1 MESERI
7 DVLLVEDNNGDA
19 RLIQEYL
26 KEQPGDEF
34 KITRVTRLS
43 EAMAAV
49 ERATYAVMLLDLHL
63 PDSAGLETLQ
73 RLSAPARSIPIIV
86 MTGLDDRDLALDA
99 VHEGA
104 QDYLVKG
111 QVEPES
117 IGRAIHHAIERHQ
130 LQVDLMQQASAL
142 RESESMFR
150 RVIEAS
156 ADGIVILD
164 ASDTVRLANTA
175 AAELFGST
183 PEDLTGLPFG
193 VPIVAG
199 RIVERALPTGR
210 SVELRSVATEW
221 LGTPAKLVA
230 LRETTERRRRLEQ
243 QQALSALAQLAL
255 KQTHHAEF
263 QAVALKLVAKTL
275 GVESCV
281 VLKPGSAGTAASAP
295 LVATVFGDEA
305 PIGFLAVDN
314 PDHRTF
320 SEDDRHFLEGAARV
334 LAESARRERA
344 AEHQAAL
351 EAQIRHAQ
359 KMESIGVLAGGIA
372 HDFNNL
378 LMAILGHASLGI
390 GEAADGSASREHLL
404 QIEATAQRA
413 ADLTNQ
419 LLAYAGK
426 GKFVIEQVNLS
437 GLVEEMG
444 HLLHTAIS
452 RKAVLRY
459 SLARNLPAV
468 EGDPTQL
475 RQVVMNL
482 ITNASEALCGEAG
495 EISLTTGV
503 MDADQRLLRETCL
516 ENSLQPGSC
525 VFLEVADSGCG
536 MDEDT
541 RQKIFDP
548 FFSTK
553 FAGRGLGLAS
563 VLGCVRGHHGAISV
577 TSAPGAGT
585 KFRILLPPLRAPAPE
600 PAARTPKPE
609 VQWKGAGTILLV
621 DDEDL
626 VRSVARLMLQRL
638 GFEVLTANDGRE
650 AVDVFRA
657 RHADVAAVVLDMT
670 MPNMDGNEALAEL
683 RKIRPNVR
691 VLLTSG
697 FTAEDVAS
705 DLTRNGTTSF
715 LQKPFNSAMLAEKL
729 KALLAPASRARAT

>member
-7 DVLLVEDNNGDA
+7 DVLLVEDNHGDA

-43 EAMAAV
+43 EALAAV
-49 ERATYAVMLLDLHL
+49 ERATYSVMLLDLHL

-111 QVEPES
+111 QVEPET
-117 IGRAIHHAIERHQ
+117 IGRAIHHAMERHQ

-164 ASDTVRLANTA
+164 AGDTVRLANTA

-193 VPIVAG
+193 VPIAAG

-255 KQTHHAEF
+255 KQTHYGEF
-263 QAVALKLVAKTL
+263 QSVALKLIAKTL
-275 GVESCV
+275 GVASCE
-281 VLKPGSAGTAASAP
+281 VLKPGSASAAASAP
-295 LVATVFGDEA
+295 LVATIFGDDA
-305 PIGFLAVDN
+305 PVGFLAVTARDA
-314 PDHRTF
+314 RTF
-320 SEDDRHFLEGAARV
+320 SEDDRHFLEGAGRV

-344 AEHQAAL
+344 TEHQEAL
-351 EAQIRHAQ
+351 EAQVRHAQ

-378 LMAILGHASLGI
+378 LMAILGHASLGLA
-390 GEAADGSASREHLL
+390 EAPEGSAGRDHLV

-426 GKFVIEQVNLS
+426 GKFVIEPVNLS

-452 RKAVLRY
+452 RKTILRY
-459 SLARNLPAV
+459 DLAWNLPAV

-495 EISLTTGV
+495 EITLTTGV
-503 MDADQRLLRETCL
+503 MQADERLLRENCL
-516 ENSLQPGSC
+516 ENSLQAGSC
-525 VFLEVADSGCG
+525 VFLEVADTGCG
-536 MDEDT
+536 MEEET

-553 FAGRGLGLAS
+553 FTGRGLGLAS
-563 VLGCVRGHHGAISV
+563 VLGVVRGHHGAISV
-577 TSAPGAGT
+577 TSAPKAGT
-585 KFRILLPPLRAPAPE
+585 RFRILFPPQREPAPGARPRE
-600 PAARTPKPE
+600 PKGEP
-609 VQWKGAGTILLV
+609 QWKGSGTILLV

-638 GFEVLTANDGRE
+638 GFDVITANDGRE
-650 AVDVFRA
+650 GVDVFSSRQ
-657 RHADVAAVVLDMT
+657 DDIAAVVLDMT
-670 MPNMDGNEALAEL
+670 MPNMDGNEALAEM
-683 RKIRPNVR
+683 RKIKPAVR

-705 DLTRNGTTSF
+705 DLTRNGSTSF
-715 LQKPFNSAMLAEKL
+715 LQKPFNSTKLAEKL
-729 KALLAPASRARAT
+729 KALLAPAKR

>member
-43 EAMAAV
+43 EALAAV
-49 ERATYAVMLLDLHL
+49 ERAAYTVMLLDLHL

-73 RLSAPARSIPIIV
+73 RLSVPARSIPIIV

-111 QVEPES
+111 QVEPET

-164 ASDTVRLANTA
+164 SSDTVRLANTA

-230 LRETTERRRRLEQ
+230 LRETTERRRRLDQ
-243 QQALSALAQLAL
+243 QQALSSLAQLAL
-255 KQTHHAEF
+255 KQTHFAEF
-263 QAVALKLVAKTL
+263 QAVALKHVAKTL
-275 GVESCV
+275 GAEACV
-281 VLKPGSAGTAASAP
+281 VLKPGAAAAAAAAP
-295 LVATVFGDEA
+295 LVATIFGDDGPVGFLTVEA
-305 PIGFLAVDN
+305 PEA
-314 PDHRTF
+314 RAF
-320 SEDDRHFLEGAARV
+320 SDDDRHFLEGAARV

-344 AEHQAAL
+344 AEQQAAL

-378 LMAILGHASLGI
+378 LMAILGHASLGLSD
-390 GEAADGSASREHLL
+390 APDGSVSRRHLVE
-404 QIEATAQRA
+404 IETTAQRA

-426 GKFVIEQVNLS
+426 GKFVIEHVNLS

-444 HLLHTAIS
+444 HLLHTAIA
-452 RKAVLRY
+452 RKTILRY
-459 SLARNLPAV
+459 DLGRNLPAV

-495 EISLTTGV
+495 TITLTTGV
-503 MDADQRLLRETCL
+503 MQADQRYLRETCL
-516 ENSLQPGSC
+516 ENTLHPGSS
-525 VFLEVADSGCG
+525 VFLEVADTGCG
-536 MDEDT
+536 MDEET

-563 VLGCVRGHHGAISV
+563 VLGVVRGHHGAICV
-577 TSAPGAGT
+577 HSAPESGT
-585 KFRILLPPLRAPAPE
+585 RFRILFPPLREPAPE
-600 PAARTPKPE
+600 AARRIAKPDL
-609 VQWKGAGTILLV
+609 QWKGVGTILLV

-626 VRSVARLMLQRL
+626 VRSVATLMLQRL
-638 GFEVLTANDGRE
+638 GFDVLTACDGRE
-650 AVDVFRA
+650 AVDVFAA
-657 RHADVAAVVLDMT
+657 RQADIAAVVLDMT
-670 MPNMDGNEALAEL
+670 MPNMDGNEALTEL
-683 RKIRPNVR
+683 RRIQPAVR

-705 DLTRNGTTSF
+705 GLTRNGTTAF

-729 KALLAPASRARAT
+729 KALLGPSSPARAH